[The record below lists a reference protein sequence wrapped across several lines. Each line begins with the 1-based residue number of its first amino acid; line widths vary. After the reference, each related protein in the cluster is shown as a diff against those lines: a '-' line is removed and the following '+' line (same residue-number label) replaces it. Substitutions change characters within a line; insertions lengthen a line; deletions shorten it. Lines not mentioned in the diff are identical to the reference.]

1 MRQAH
6 ALARRMGL
14 APPLHPRRRTP
25 QDERTPMNSR
35 PRLLL
40 AAGAALTLFL
50 GVGAEAASAAP
61 TAHAS
66 AAAQH
71 HTPVSAS
78 APLHLNSRC
87 LVWWKET
94 TNYAGMTAGYSWAWN
109 VTVSPGATGDRVKE
123 IQCLTDYHGQGP
135 SALDGVYGPA
145 TVAAVKRTQA
155 RCQFPPS
162 QQDGIVGPHTWGCL
176 RTEE

>member
-1 MRQAH
+1 MRTKPVTDHIKVFAT
-6 ALARRMGL
+6 AASG
-14 APPLHPRRRTP
+14 
-25 QDERTPMNSR
+25 
-35 PRLLL
+35 LLL
-40 AAGAALTLFL
+40 AVGISAGNAAASDS
-50 GVGAEAASAAP
+50 GSASAAP
-61 TAHAS
+61 AAHTS
-66 AAAQH
+66 AASVH
-71 HTPVSAS
+71 PD
-78 APLHLNSRC
+78 SRC

-94 TNYAGMTAGYSWAWN
+94 ANYAGMTAGYSWAWN

-162 QQDGIVGPHTWGCL
+162 QQDGIAGPHTWSCL
-176 RTEE
+176 RIEE